1 MKREN
6 ILDYERRKMSRL
18 EILKQEREQISQ
30 MSCLSFDLMEKCREW
45 YDNEI
50 EAIEK
55 YNAPNPE
62 MREKGEEE

>member
-1 MKREN
+1 
-6 ILDYERRKMSRL
+6 MSRL

-30 MSCLSFDLMEKCREW
+30 MRCLSFDLMEKCREW

-62 MREKGEEE
+62 MREKGKEE